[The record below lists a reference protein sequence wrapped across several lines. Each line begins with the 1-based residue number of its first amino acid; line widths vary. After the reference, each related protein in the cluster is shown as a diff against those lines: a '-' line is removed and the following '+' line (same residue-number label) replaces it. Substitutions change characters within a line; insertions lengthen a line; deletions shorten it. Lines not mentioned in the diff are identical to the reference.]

1 VTSTDRPVARRRA
14 LPVAAA
20 RGALI
25 VPEGVLN
32 ETRGALLASGG
43 PDGRHEGLV
52 FWAGW
57 VLPGLTVIAVAIPPQ
72 LEHGWGHVRADEA
85 AVAAAIHSARR
96 FGAGLLAQIHSHP
109 GLDTRHSDGDD
120 EMVLMPFEGM
130 FSLVIG
136 EYGAGSLRPD
146 AGLGVHQFQDGRWVW
161 IEPAAGALIIT
172 PPMVWP

>member
-1 VTSTDRPVARRRA
+1 VSRINGPVARRRS

-20 RGALI
+20 RGTLI

-32 ETRGALLASGG
+32 ETRRVLLASGG
-43 PDGRHEGLV
+43 PDGPHEGLV

-57 VLPGLTVIAVAIPPQ
+57 AMPGLTIIGVAIPPQ
-72 LEHGWGHVRADEA
+72 LDHGWGHVRADET
-85 AVAAAIHSARR
+85 AVAAVIRSARQ
-96 FGAGLLAQIHSHP
+96 FGAGVLVQVHSHP

-120 EMVLMPFEGM
+120 EMVLMPFDGM
-130 FSLVIG
+130 FSLVVG

-161 IEPAAGALIIT
+161 IEPAVGALIILPLIA
-172 PPMVWP
+172 PP